1 MILEG
6 LPTGVRAFIRS
17 VVWGGLAG
25 ALPYSIFTI
34 PVGLS
39 LLFTEQTGLD
49 LFTGLYVVIIPLLIS
64 MPTVLVAAVLLGL
77 PLTALLIRLKREA
90 GSIYL
95 VAGFLL
101 GAIPFLVA
109 AVMDDNLAI
118 GFLAFSGGL
127 GGGITGAVWGRHRD
141 EVAAIRSPD

>member
-1 MILEG
+1 MLRG

-17 VVWGGLAG
+17 VVWGGFAG
-25 ALPYSIFTI
+25 ALPYLIFTI

-49 LFTGLYVVIIPLLIS
+49 GLIGLYVLMLPLLIS
-64 MPTVLVAAVLLGL
+64 MPTVLAAAVLLGL

-101 GAIPFLVA
+101 GAIPFLVL
-109 AVMDDNLAI
+109 AVMDDNMAI

-127 GGGITGAVWGRHRD
+127 GGGIAGSVWGRHRD
-141 EVAAIRSPD
+141 EFAAIQSPD